1 MHTSLELLNLSGKLN
16 ILLIYNELLLV
27 ITFAL
32 KFVLFG
38 IIIVTHTGFHLVC
51 ILVNLFP
58 NFFFKSLSFLKC

>member
-16 ILLIYNELLLV
+16 ILLMYNELLLV

-38 IIIVTHTGFHLVC
+38 IAIVTLDF
-51 ILVNLFP
+51 I
-58 NFFFKSLSFLKC
+58 